1 MGQVGNQR
9 KDFHQNKTLAES
21 QNNGVKIH
29 LFEVFKTKK
38 YNYRGEVKLAGEP
51 YSDEHHTDIEGN
63 ERLVWIFP
71 LKIV

>member
-1 MGQVGNQR
+1 MVSKYTCLR
-9 KDFHQNKTLAES
+9 FLKL
-21 QNNGVKIH
+21 
-29 LFEVFKTKK
+29 KK

-51 YSDEHHTDIEGN
+51 YPDEHHTDIEGN

>member
-1 MGQVGNQR
+1 MCQTILKHIYDDKWTEGILYYVGMGQVGNQR

-38 YNYRGEVKLAGEP
+38 IQLQGR
-51 YSDEHHTDIEGN
+51 S
-63 ERLVWIFP
+63 
-71 LKIV
+71 